1 MDVRNKYVDTL
12 GSWKKTRVRVAYFL
26 CKKITKK
33 QFFKLKTINMMGRN
47 TTLFP
52 RLSST
57 YYVIGRKKYTCKK
70 GYIRISFGFTLG
82 IGHTEGLYLY
92 ERFLPVRGRF
102 HQI

>member
-33 QFFKLKTINMMGRN
+33 QFFKLKTINMMGRK
-47 TTLFP
+47 TTLFL

-57 YYVIGRKKYTCKK
+57 YYVIGRKKHTCKK
-70 GYIRISFGFTLG
+70 VTLG
-82 IGHTEGLYLY
+82 SVSDSRWAYATHRRTL
-92 ERFLPVRGRF
+92 FV
-102 HQI
+102 